1 MTDRWRPNPSVLNG
15 RRVRMRGFLTRK
27 ARSFYILGE
36 SAELHPE
43 ELPAPST
50 SARKE
55 AVEHMPH
62 LS

>member
-1 MTDRWRPNPSVLNG
+1 MPEKWRPSPSVLNG

-27 ARSFYILGE
+27 TRLFYTLGE
-36 SAELHPE
+36 SFELHPE

>member
-1 MTDRWRPNPSVLNG
+1 MPEKWRPSPSVLNG

-27 ARSFYILGE
+27 TRPFYILGE
-36 SAELHPE
+36 SAELHSE
-43 ELPAPST
+43 EPLAPST
-50 SARKE
+50 PARKE